1 MVLVV
6 GTSANDGPNDP
17 EKTMIGSNGQDTIDG
32 LSGNDW
38 IQTLG
43 GNDTLIGSQGNDALW
58 SGTGADTMI
67 GGTGTDGDD
76 EFGRDTYHV
85 DNAGDVI
92 IEYAGEGTDRVHAYI
107 TYNMATNAVNVENLR
122 LVGFSTGL
130 NATGNALNNTLEG
143 NREKNTLIG
152 GTGNDSYI
160 IYNET
165 DAAKKD
171 VIIENAGEG
180 SDTWIVNFSYILEPP
195 SFNVENITLTGNK
208 LINATGNIVD
218 NTLTGNSAKNTLT
231 GLAGNDTYV
240 IQDLT
245 DVIKENAGEGNDT
258 VVIKDV
264 TYSIAA
270 QLNLENISLT
280 GTASV
285 NATGNTGSN
294 VLIGNTGSNTLDGLG
309 GADVMIGFKGNDVYI
324 VDNLGDTVGDGG
336 GTDAGGI
343 DEVRASVSYT
353 LVVDLE
359 NITLTGGANINGTGN
374 DLLNTLTGNIGLN
387 TLTGGLGDDY
397 YYVQNTGDVISEQA
411 GEGTERA
418 FTTVNFNMD
427 TNADQ
432 VEILTL
438 LGTLGINGTGNGL
451 DNTITGNSGVNVI
464 FGRGGEDTIY
474 GNAGN
479 DVIHGEAQTD
489 TLFGDAGNDTMFG
502 GDGDDFTI
510 AGGVGNDILNG
521 GNGNDGLKGGTG
533 TDTFL
538 GGLGDDSFEVTDLN
552 EKITEFIGE
561 GSDTV
566 VTNLKSFTLAPVT
579 ATQELEN
586 LALYGSAIVGIGNEI
601 GNFIGG
607 AGGSNTLMGMAGNDI
622 IAEDIPGAAG
632 NDTLD
637 GGTGVDILRGG
648 IGNDVYFVDNAADQV
663 TEGVQ
668 EGTDAI
674 YSSALSYDMSL
685 VAVGEIEYLYLVGGA
700 ERGTGNDEKNTL
712 VGNAGVDTL
721 AGGLE
726 NDGFIVNDMADI
738 IVEYAGEGFDTIY
751 SSVSYTMA
759 AFTASY
765 HVEGLTLIGTDAING
780 TGNTNDNF
788 LTGNTGINTLRGGL
802 GNDGYFV
809 DDLDDMNDDTFIEN
823 IGEGTDDFIFGRISV
838 TLKTATSTYDIEN
851 IVLSDEDE
859 NVPDYNINASGNAL
873 DNTLTGNRGNNTLNG
888 STGVDYLVGNKGNDT
903 YFLDNIADFLTEN
916 AGEGNDTVNT
926 NFTYSL
932 TTNVDEVE
940 NLTLYGGLAINGQGN
955 DQINIIIGNIAA
967 NTLDG
972 LEGNDTL
979 DGGGDADVLI
989 GGDGNDLYIVDNS
1002 ADIISEV
1009 AGEGRDTVRNSASF
1023 SMLTQAP
1030 GDLEIM
1036 IMTGAQNINGTG
1048 NTLGNTMTGNTGNN
1062 TIDGGVGTDTLLGLA
1077 GDDYLIGGDAMD
1089 TMDGGIGI
1097 DAMAGN
1103 LGDDV
1108 YIVTSATKTIIEAFG
1123 EGIDE
1128 VRSTLTH
1135 TLAANVENLTLEGS
1149 APVNG
1154 FGNNLGNFIKGN
1166 AAANTLDGATGVDTM
1181 EGGSGNDTFIVDD
1194 AADTVNES
1202 GGGGTADTIRAS
1214 VTYDMGVSA
1223 TGEVENLTL
1232 TGAADIDG
1240 YGNSEHN
1247 TITGNAG
1254 INTMDGATGNDF
1266 YVIQTLSDVLDDQVG
1281 EGEDTVLAAIT
1292 WALDN
1297 IHETENIFL
1306 LGTNA
1311 INATGNDLGN
1321 SLIGNSG
1328 KNILDGGLGDDTYG
1342 LGTSSTN
1349 DVIVLDTGG
1358 NDTVIVGASY
1368 TIASRAD
1375 LENIWLTGTGLF
1387 NATGNANVN
1396 SLVGNDGKNTLN
1408 GGAGADFMVGGR
1420 GDDTFFV
1427 DNVGD
1432 ITVDDL
1438 DRPDVDPLVLQDP
1451 DILPGGKDTV
1461 ISSVSYALSLYL
1473 DNLTLTNVATALNGT
1488 GNALTNIIKGN
1499 SFNNVLNGGFGS
1511 DTLDGGAGNDS
1522 YYIDA
1527 AGDVIKDTSG
1537 IDHVFSSLGF
1547 YTLGTGLENLTLIGP
1562 NPVNGTGNIGNNTI
1576 TGNGENNII
1585 DGAGGSDT
1593 MIGGGSDTLVGD
1605 IYFVDKI
1612 TDVVIGDAGLDTIRS
1627 KVTYSLDTA
1636 TAVAVE
1642 NLFLEGT
1649 LAINATGNALDN
1661 SLVGNSG
1668 VNTLVGGDGN
1678 DFLSGGGGKDVMY
1691 GGNGADTFYF
1701 QGSTAFS
1708 AVDTIMDF
1716 ELGLDAIFFDAL
1728 IDPLLQVSED
1738 FLEFRTVSGSTNLQ
1752 VWLDYDGQGE
1762 AYVPQLIAVLI
1773 NPS

>member
-6 GTSANDGPNDP
+6 GTGSADGPDNP
-17 EKTMIGSNGQDTIDG
+17 SMIGSNGQDTIDG
-32 LSGNDW
+32 LGGNDW

-43 GNDTLIGSQGNDALW
+43 GNDTLIGGVGSDALW
-58 SGTGADTMI
+58 SGTGADTMT
-67 GGTGTDGDD
+67 GGTGLMTGDK
-76 EFGRDTYHV
+76 FGNDTFHI
-85 DNAGDVI
+85 DNVGDVI
-92 IEYAGEGTDRVHAYI
+92 IEYFDQGIDRIHAYSD
-107 TYNMATNAVNVENLR
+107 YNMNNAVNVENLR
-122 LVGFSTGL
+122 LVGFAAGID
-130 NATGNALNNTLEG
+130 ATGNDLGNTLEG
-143 NREKNTLIG
+143 NRERNTLVG
-152 GTGNDSYI
+152 GLGDDSYI

-171 VIIENAGEG
+171 VIIEAAGEG
-180 SDTWIVNFSYILEPP
+180 SDTWIVNFTYVLEAP
-195 SFNVENITLTGNK
+195 SFNVENITLTGTK
-208 LINATGNIVD
+208 LINATGNDVD
-218 NTLTGNSAKNTLT
+218 NILTGNIAKNTLT
-231 GLAGNDTYV
+231 GGLGNDTYV

-245 DVIKENAGEGNDT
+245 DVIRENAGEGNDT
-258 VVIKDV
+258 VVIKDK

-270 QLNLENISLT
+270 QLNLENITLT
-280 GTASV
+280 GAVSAS
-285 NATGNTGSN
+285 ATGNTN
-294 VLIGNTGSNTLDGLG
+294 ANILIGNDGSNTLDGLS
-309 GADVMIGFKGNDVYI
+309 GADAMTGLRGNDVYI
-324 VDNLGDTVGDGG
+324 VDNIGDTVAEG
-336 GTDAGGI
+336 GTDGAGF
-343 DEVRASVSYT
+343 DEVRASVTYG
-353 LVVDLE
+353 LVVDIE
-359 NITLTGGANINGTGN
+359 NLTLTGSANINGTGN
-374 DLLNTLTGNIGLN
+374 DLTNTLTGNAGLN
-387 TLTGGLGDDY
+387 TLAGGLGDDY
-397 YYVQNTGDVISEQA
+397 YYVQNSGDVVSENA
-411 GEGTERA
+411 GEGNERL

-438 LGTLGINGTGNGL
+438 LGTLSINGTGNAL
-451 DNTITGNSGVNVI
+451 DNTINGNTGINVI
-464 FGRGGEDTIY
+464 FGRGGEDTIH

-479 DVIHGEAQTD
+479 DVIHGEGETD
-489 TLFGDAGNDTMFG
+489 TLFGDAGNDTLLG
-502 GDGDDFTI
+502 GDGDDFTVD
-510 AGGVGNDILNG
+510 GGAGNDILNG
-521 GNGNDGLKGGTG
+521 GNGNDGLLGRAGI
-533 TDTFL
+533 DTFI
-538 GGLGDDSFEVTDLN
+538 GGLGDDYFEVTEAN

-566 VTNLKSFTLAPVT
+566 GTSLLSFTLAPVT

-586 LALYGSAIVGIGNEI
+586 LSLFGAAVTGIGNEI
-601 GNFIGG
+601 GNVIGG
-607 AGGSNTLMGMAGNDI
+607 NAKGNTLMGMAGNDVLL
-622 IAEDIPGAAG
+622 DDQLGDAG
-632 NDTLD
+632 NDTLN
-637 GGTGVDILRGG
+637 GGSGVDIMRGG
-648 IGNDVYFVDNAADQV
+648 IGNDVYIVDNAADQV
-663 TEGVQ
+663 TEGVE
-668 EGTDAI
+668 EGLDAI
-674 YSSALSYDMSL
+674 YSSVTYDMGP
-685 VAVGEIEYLYLVGGA
+685 VAIGEIEYLYLTGTGNIN
-700 ERGTGNDEKNTL
+700 GTGNDEDNTL
-712 VGNAGVDTL
+712 VGNAGINTL
-721 AGGLE
+721 AGGLGS
-726 NDGFIVNDMADI
+726 DGFIVNNMSDI

-751 SSVSYTMA
+751 SSISYTMA

-765 HVEGLTLIGTDAING
+765 HVEGLTLTGTLAING

-809 DDLDDMNDDTFIEN
+809 DDLDDMNIDTFIEN
-823 IGEGTDDFIFGRISV
+823 IGEGADDYIFAEITV
-838 TLKTATSTYDIEN
+838 TLKTASATYDIEN
-851 IVLSDEDE
+851 ITLSDDDE
-859 NVPDYNINASGNAL
+859 LSNFNISAFGNAL

-888 STGVDYLVGNKGNDT
+888 STGADYMIGDKGNDT
-903 YFLDNIADFLTEN
+903 FFIDTVADFVTEA
-916 AGEGNDTVNT
+916 AGEGNDTINS
-926 NFTYSL
+926 NYTYSL
-932 TTNVDEVE
+932 TTDIDEVE
-940 NLTLYGGLAINGQGN
+940 NLTLYGGLAINGEGN
-955 DQINIIIGNIAA
+955 NFINILIGNIAS
-967 NTLDG
+967 NTLTAHDG
-972 LEGNDTL
+972 GDTL

-989 GGDGNDLYIVDNS
+989 GGAGNDLYIVDNS
-1002 ADIISEV
+1002 LDVITELV
-1009 AGEGRDTVRNSASF
+1009 GEGTDTVQNSASF
-1023 SMLTQAP
+1023 DMTTQVP

-1036 IMTGAQNINGTG
+1036 IMTGAANINGTG
-1048 NTLGNTMTGNTGNN
+1048 NALGNTMTGNTGNN
-1062 TIDGGVGTDTLLGLA
+1062 TINGGVGTDTLRGLA
-1077 GDDYLIGGDAMD
+1077 GDDFLIGGDAKD

-1097 DAMAGN
+1097 DTMAGN

-1108 YIVTSATKTIIEAFG
+1108 YIITSATKTIIEAFG

-1135 TLAANVENLTLEGS
+1135 TLASNVENLTLEGS

-1166 AAANTLDGATGVDTM
+1166 AAVNTLDGATGVDTL
-1181 EGGSGNDTFIVDD
+1181 EGGGGSDIFIVDD

-1202 GGGGTADTIRAS
+1202 GGGGVADTILSS

-1232 TGAADIDG
+1232 TGSANIDG
-1240 YGNSEHN
+1240 YGNGEHN
-1247 TITGNAG
+1247 TITGNVG
-1254 INTMDGATGNDF
+1254 INTMNGAMGNDF
-1266 YVIQTLSDVLDDQVG
+1266 YVVQTLSDVVIDVVG
-1281 EGEDTVLAAIT
+1281 EGEDTILSAIT
-1292 WALDN
+1292 WALNN
-1297 IHETENIFL
+1297 IEETENIFL
-1306 LGTNA
+1306 QGTAA

-1328 KNILDGGLGDDTYG
+1328 KNILNGGLGDDTYG
-1342 LGTSSTN
+1342 LGISATN
-1349 DVIVLDTGG
+1349 DTIVLDTGG

-1368 TIASRAD
+1368 NISARAD

-1387 NATGNANVN
+1387 NAVGNANAN
-1396 SLVGNDGKNTLN
+1396 SLIGNSGKNTLN
-1408 GGAGADFMVGGR
+1408 GGTGADFMVGGL
-1420 GDDTFFV
+1420 GDDTFYV

-1438 DRPDVDPLVLQDP
+1438 DRPDQEPLILQDP

-1461 ISSVSYALSLYL
+1461 ISSVSYALSEFL
-1473 DNLTLTNVATALNGT
+1473 DNLTLTNVATALNGS
-1488 GNALTNIIKGN
+1488 GNDLTNIIKGN
-1499 SFNNVLNGGFGS
+1499 SFNNVLNGGRGG

-1547 YTLGTGLENLTLIGP
+1547 YTLGVGLENLTLIGP

-1576 TGNGENNII
+1576 TGNAENNVI
-1585 DGAGGSDT
+1585 DGAAGSDT

-1605 IYFVDKI
+1605 VYFVDKI